1 MITEFQRLL
10 MLNTSILQSFKHN
23 IRQVSPA
30 ILAIART
37 TKRSQAEIK
46 AFVNLLDDENVEEDA
61 LDSLGKYILVYLE
74 VFHQVHGIYN
84 SNKRVIM
91 SLFLMLI
98 SICIYV

>member
-1 MITEFQRLL
+1 

-46 AFVNLLDDENVEEDA
+46 AFLNLLDDENVEEDA

-74 VFHQVHGIYN
+74 VFHQVHGIYIIRTKE
-84 SNKRVIM
+84 S
-91 SLFLMLI
+91 SCHCF
-98 SICIYV
+98 